1 MRQQNWNKPK
11 INLPLNYDGH
21 PGVRHTQE
29 SGQVS
34 VDDIRAEL
42 KNLGITEDVY
52 ELLDA
57 APCEERYGMLKP
69 GFDSRINLVT
79 TKPAWGMVFGWNNV
93 SDLWAVVNLNA
104 GDGQHTLLRMSNGGM
119 GTIVSFHSSEESAH
133 AAMTAHRLKTQQ
145 PTS

>member
-21 PGVRHTQE
+21 PGVRYTQE

-42 KNLGITEDVY
+42 QKLGIKDDVY
-52 ELLDA
+52 ELVDA
-57 APCEERYGMLKP
+57 APCEERYGMIKP
-69 GFDSRINLVT
+69 GFDSLINLVI

-93 SDLWAVVNLNA
+93 SDIWAVVKLKA
-104 GDGQHTLLRMSNGGM
+104 GDGPSTLLRMSNGGM
-119 GTIVSFHSSEESAH
+119 GTIVSFHSSEESAQ
-133 AAMTAHRLKTQQ
+133 AAMTAHRESAIAQRK
-145 PTS
+145 